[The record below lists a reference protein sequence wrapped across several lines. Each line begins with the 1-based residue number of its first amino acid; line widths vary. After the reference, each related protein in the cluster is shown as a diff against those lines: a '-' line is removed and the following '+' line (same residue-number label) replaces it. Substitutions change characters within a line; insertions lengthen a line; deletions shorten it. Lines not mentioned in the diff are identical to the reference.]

1 MAKRIA
7 EASLGKGGSNL
18 DDETGT
24 TMMMLERILKT
35 CTDDKSIFARSKE
48 ITDIIST
55 LEKLKRTN
63 LALKKELKELIT
75 EDDARKILTM
85 LHTVV
90 VEEVELYFNRLKAN
104 NPELV
109 LDSKELLENIS
120 DSFADTYI
128 KSKQ

>member
-1 MAKRIA
+1 
-7 EASLGKGGSNL
+7 
-18 DDETGT
+18 
-24 TMMMLERILKT
+24 
-35 CTDDKSIFARSKE
+35 
-48 ITDIIST
+48 
-55 LEKLKRTN
+55 
-63 LALKKELKELIT
+63 
-75 EDDARKILTM
+75 
-85 LHTVV
+85 